1 MNKKSYRYFILFS
14 LACIFAAFP
23 AMSDAETFILK
34 DEARLE
40 GEILGKSDGKI
51 FIKTKYGNLTLNEAD
66 VLKIEKNDSE
76 NKANDVNNA
85 IIEETGIEV
94 INSKDLEDPSAR
106 YVFSTVV
113 AEDNSSKIFYFRDT
127 EIIATET
134 YDKQARLVN
143 ITGHIPDRT
152 FTEYYSNGKV
162 KSVKNMKNG
171 KADGNVFSYYPDGTR
186 QISAVYKNGM
196 KNGIFSFFNPKGN
209 PWIKAEYKDDKLNG
223 RKIEYD
229 ENGKIVKTTWYSNDI
244 EVNGPEYAAANNVPA
259 DAVAKTDNADISLST
274 AAATFTPSVET
285 ASAPGIA
292 NAVDNAE
299 NNVPAA
305 SGQAEEPVTKTD
317 SNASKQRDGYAMSV
331 KARKVARGTIYS
343 FYLNN
348 RYVGKSRLDK
358 DYNVFMTDGKIPD
371 GIARLYGKN
380 DILQIEFIFRN
391 KEIKN
396 IIVYDEKGEE
406 SAQYSINE
414 KGMAVK
420 LGI

>member
-1 MNKKSYRYFILFS
+1 MRKNFYRYITFFS
-14 LACIFAAFP
+14 FAYIFALFP
-23 AMSDAETFILK
+23 SILGAEVFVLK
-34 DEARLE
+34 DDARLE
-40 GEILGKSDGKI
+40 GEILGQSDGKI
-51 FIKTKYGNLTLNEAD
+51 FIKTKYGNLTLNETD
-66 VLKIEKNDSE
+66 VLKIEKNAQE
-76 NKANDVNNA
+76 NAADEKNA
-85 IIEETGIEV
+85 VIEETGIEV
-94 INSKDLEDPSAR
+94 INSRDLEDPSAR

-113 AEDNSSKIFYFRDT
+113 AEDNSAKIFYFRNT

-134 YDKQARLVN
+134 YDKQAKLVN

-171 KADGNVFSYYPDGTR
+171 KADGTVFSYYPDGTR
-186 QISAVYKNGM
+186 QIAATYKNGM
-196 KNGIFSFFNPKGN
+196 KNGVFSFFNPKGN

-223 RKIEYD
+223 RKIEYGED
-229 ENGKIVKTTWYSNDI
+229 GQIVKTTWYSNDI
-244 EVNGPEYAAANNVPA
+244 ELNGPEYAAAASNA
-259 DAVAKTDNADISLST
+259 DASAKTD
-274 AAATFTPSVET
+274 
-285 ASAPGIA
+285 
-292 NAVDNAE
+292 
-299 NNVPAA
+299 
-305 SGQAEEPVTKTD
+305 TD
-317 SNASKQRDGYAMSV
+317 SNAANTVIAAAAATEVAAADSAPNAENAAANAANETATDAQAAPSADSQAESNAAKQRAGYAMSV

-371 GIARLYGKN
+371 GTARLYGKN
-380 DILQIEFIFRN
+380 DILQIEFIFKN
-391 KEIKN
+391 KEIRN